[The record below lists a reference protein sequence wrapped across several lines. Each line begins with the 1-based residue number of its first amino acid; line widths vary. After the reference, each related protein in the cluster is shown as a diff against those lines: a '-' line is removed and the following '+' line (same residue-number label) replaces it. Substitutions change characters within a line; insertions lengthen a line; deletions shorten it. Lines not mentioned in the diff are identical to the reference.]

1 MLDAI
6 RKHTQGWLAKIIL
19 ALITVPF
26 ALFGIDSYLNQ
37 AGGSVPVAKV
47 NGDKISVQEYGKAV
61 ENVRNRLQSEG
72 QKVDPAMLE
81 SLELKES
88 VLDGL
93 ITKRLVNAE
102 IQHANFKVS
111 DDQVSQYVVGMP
123 EFQKDGK
130 FSQDLYDKTLEQN
143 HLTPSKF
150 EAGIRND
157 LLTQQARDGL
167 RNLVFSPKSN
177 IEHTLQ
183 HSNQARDVSVA
194 EIKSTEFAAKV
205 QVTTEQVKAYYEL
218 HKDKFKVPEQ
228 VKIQFVLLSAAG
240 LVHEM
245 KVEDAEIKGFYDA
258 NAAKFGGDEQRHA
271 SHILIGFGTNPT
283 AQDKQKAKAKAEEVL
298 AELKKNPKSFEALA
312 IKNSQDPG
320 SATKGGDLGSFGRG
334 TMVKAFDD
342 VVFTMKPNQISG
354 LVESEY
360 GYHIIKL
367 INISGQSQS
376 YESLKPQIKGD
387 LLFQK
392 AQAKY
397 AELATDFSNKA
408 YENSGSLD
416 PVAKAFNLQ
425 VETSPWMSREDG
437 TKFFKSERLMSLV
450 FSNDALKEKHN
461 TDAVE
466 VAPNNLVSARVLEYK
481 PSAPRTF
488 DEVKG
493 GIEAVLKLEAA
504 VKVAKEKGEAA
515 LASLNQGK
523 DVAELDWVTAV
534 TVDRK
539 NAQGLSDGVMQR
551 VFKINPA
558 KLPAYVGFEDA
569 NKGYVLVKLTGVHN
583 TATATEESSKEATQ
597 ALKAAIET
605 EYMAAYGQSL
615 KAKSDISVN
624 RKLLETDMKN

>member
-37 AGGSVPVAKV
+37 AGGNVPVAKV
-47 NGDKISVQEYGKAV
+47 NGDKISVQEYGKAF

-72 QKVDPAMLE
+72 QKVDLAMLE

-111 DDQVSQYVVGMP
+111 DDQVSQYVIGMP

-183 HSNQARDVSVA
+183 FANQERDVSVA
-194 EIKSTEFAAKV
+194 EIKSTEFATKV
-205 QVTTEQVKAYYEL
+205 QATTEQVKAYYEL

-283 AQDKQKAKAKAEEVL
+283 AQDKQKAKAKAEEIL
-298 AELKKNPKSFEALA
+298 AQLKKNPKIFEALA

-367 INISGQSQS
+367 IDISGQSQS

-392 AQAKY
+392 AQTKY
-397 AELATDFSNKA
+397 AELAADFSNKA

-425 VETSPWMSREDG
+425 VETSPWMSREDV

-461 TDAVE
+461 TEAVE
-466 VAPNNLVSARVLEYK
+466 VAPNNLVSARILEYK

-488 DEVKG
+488 DEVKDG
-493 GIEAVLKLEAA
+493 VEAVLKLEAA

-515 LASLNQGK
+515 LANLNQGK
-523 DVAELDWVTAV
+523 EVAELDWITPV

-551 VFKINPA
+551 VFKINPT

>member
-1 MLDAI
+1 MSNTVYDKYEVVIGLEVHAQLS
-6 RKHTQGWLAKIIL
+6 TF
-19 ALITVPF
+19 IT
-26 ALFGIDSYLNQ
+26 
-37 AGGSVPVAKV
+37 
-47 NGDKISVQEYGKAV
+47 
-61 ENVRNRLQSEG
+61 
-72 QKVDPAMLE
+72 
-81 SLELKES
+81 
-88 VLDGL
+88 
-93 ITKRLVNAE
+93 
-102 IQHANFKVS
+102 
-111 DDQVSQYVVGMP
+111 GMP

-367 INISGQSQS
+367 IDISGQSQS

-392 AQAKY
+392 AQTKY
-397 AELATDFSNKA
+397 AELAADFSNKA

-425 VETSPWMSREDG
+425 VETSPWMSREDV

-461 TDAVE
+461 TEAVE
-466 VAPNNLVSARVLEYK
+466 VAPNNLVSARILEYK

-488 DEVKG
+488 DEVKDG
-493 GIEAVLKLEAA
+493 VEAVLKLEAA

-515 LASLNQGK
+515 LANLNQGK
-523 DVAELDWVTAV
+523 EVAELDWITPV

-551 VFKINPA
+551 VFKINPT

-597 ALKAAIET
+597 ALKAAIEA
-605 EYMAAYGQSL
+605 EYMVAYGQSL